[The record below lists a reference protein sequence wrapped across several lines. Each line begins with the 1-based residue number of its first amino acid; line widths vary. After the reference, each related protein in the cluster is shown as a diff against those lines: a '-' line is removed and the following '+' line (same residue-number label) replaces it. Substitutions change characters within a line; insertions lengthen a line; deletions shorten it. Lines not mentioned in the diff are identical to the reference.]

1 MALIHK
7 LAFKTVQDMVREVA
21 EVYDQFNAVEPIPVW
36 WKKFTE
42 WVVEVDID
50 DFATLSKKLEELAD
64 KPAKERPAWWKK
76 AEKAF
81 KAADTARV
89 LVLKTDTFEGED
101 PDEDLEVSVQ
111 EEEVDP
117 VEAEEDPS
125 GEDGDPPEDE
135 DPAEDSAEDP
145 AEDDSAEDEETDP
158 ADDEE

>member
-111 EEEVDP
+111 EEEEPAENEVDP
-117 VEAEEDPS
+117 TETEEDPS
-125 GEDGDPPEDE
+125 GEDGNSPEDE
-135 DPAEDSAEDP
+135 NPDENPDEDA
-145 AEDDSAEDEETDP
+145 
-158 ADDEE
+158 ADDEG